1 MVEEVHSI
9 DGFRWCTNCQSR
21 RPVQRGTYIKSK
33 DGLRQRWKCFQCSM
47 KWKRG
52 KLYVTNR
59 DGVATLAIGQNS
71 DKSGGDQPVRDNQTS
86 KPNKRSKADGRG
98 RKDTMILRRS
108 KDKVRQGAR

>member
-1 MVEEVHSI
+1 MVEEVNSI

-21 RPVQRGTYIKSK
+21 RPVQRGTYVKSK

-59 DGVATLAIGQNS
+59 DGVSTLEVGQNA
-71 DKSGGDQPVRDNQTS
+71 DQPGSNKTV
-86 KPNKRSKADGRG
+86 PNNKVSQPDIRSKANGR
-98 RKDTMILRRS
+98 RKKDQGISVRS
-108 KDKVRQGAR
+108 KDKVRKDAR